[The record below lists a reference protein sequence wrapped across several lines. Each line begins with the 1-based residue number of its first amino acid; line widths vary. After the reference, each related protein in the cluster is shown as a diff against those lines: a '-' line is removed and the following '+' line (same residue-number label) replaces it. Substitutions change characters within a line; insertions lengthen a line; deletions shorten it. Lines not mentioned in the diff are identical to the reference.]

1 MLVANF
7 TTQVPTMGNTRTYE
21 DFYKFLGVKPERLG
35 VVARLYPQNT
45 AEYLTT
51 SLKNI
56 FYNNAKGG
64 NKFQRLNSLM
74 YEYEIET
81 NQIKRI
87 EFAAVPT
94 ETGENGSEITMA
106 FKENYYQKYDIFMIE
121 GSRQQCFVV
130 SRPVRRADDYWEV
143 QVRLIDDD
151 YSSILDT
158 DACQIGMLTRF
169 QSVAMPEMHEE
180 GYCKYQ
186 SNISR
191 FRNYITTFRVDET
204 YSSLYA
210 AMEDVFVNI
219 SQGKGNGAVQET
231 IFKMDKKE
239 KVLLDNFLYVK
250 NNGLL
255 FNKSNIDKNG
265 KCTLM
270 DPQTGRPIYIGA
282 GLIPQIEA
290 YADKYAYN
298 KLTIDVLNTVITTM
312 SQKSTNPTGN
322 HYMFIVNEKFW
333 ADINSTL
340 GEYLR
345 SFHTDGTFMY
355 SMKAN
360 GYVEVNA
367 KGYDTYHYMGNTITF
382 SVDRTF
388 SREYGHSLGF
398 AACIDLTPDDST
410 GKPAVAQFTLK
421 DGEFIQNKVLG
432 VGGES
437 GLAGGEV
444 SSAIAANKLI
454 IHG

>member
-121 GSRQQCFVV
+121 DSRQQCFVV

-180 GYCKYQ
+180 GLEVVF
-186 SNISR
+186 N
-191 FRNYITTFRVDET
+191 
-204 YSSLYA
+204 
-210 AMEDVFVNI
+210 VFV
-219 SQGKGNGAVQET
+219 A
-231 IFKMDKKE
+231 
-239 KVLLDNFLYVK
+239 
-250 NNGLL
+250 
-255 FNKSNIDKNG
+255 
-265 KCTLM
+265 
-270 DPQTGRPIYIGA
+270 
-282 GLIPQIEA
+282 
-290 YADKYAYN
+290 
-298 KLTIDVLNTVITTM
+298 
-312 SQKSTNPTGN
+312 
-322 HYMFIVNEKFW
+322 
-333 ADINSTL
+333 
-340 GEYLR
+340 
-345 SFHTDGTFMY
+345 
-355 SMKAN
+355 
-360 GYVEVNA
+360 
-367 KGYDTYHYMGNTITF
+367 
-382 SVDRTF
+382 
-388 SREYGHSLGF
+388 
-398 AACIDLTPDDST
+398 
-410 GKPAVAQFTLK
+410 
-421 DGEFIQNKVLG
+421 
-432 VGGES
+432 
-437 GLAGGEV
+437 
-444 SSAIAANKLI
+444 
-454 IHG
+454 